1 MRQLSCVRC
10 KMVCIINAGVFHD
23 LCSSLIFVITVIL
36 DPHHVV
42 LLVFYS
48 CILYIIAEACT
59 FQRCTVHQP
68 HMRVISIII
77 MQAYLAS
84 LSDLTG
90 CFFLPSHA
98 NSPHDPLN
106 SCKLSR
112 DACTPPIQI
121 LLDHSSI

>member
-1 MRQLSCVRC
+1 
-10 KMVCIINAGVFHD
+10 MVCIINAGVFHD

-42 LLVFYS
+42 LMVFYS
-48 CILYIIAEACT
+48 CILYITAEVRT

-77 MQAYLAS
+77 MQGYLAS

-90 CFFLPSHA
+90 CFFFAFARQQPA
-98 NSPHDPLN
+98 
-106 SCKLSR
+106 
-112 DACTPPIQI
+112 
-121 LLDHSSI
+121 